1 MTTQASRDAESSAA
15 VGELDPIFR
24 PKSVA
29 VLGVTST
36 PGTVPHDIFVNLL
49 DSRFNGV
56 VYPVA
61 PRRKH
66 IAGVR
71 AYDYVVDIPDPV
83 DLAVLVF
90 PGAVCERAL
99 QQCVEKGIKA
109 AIIISAGFR
118 EVGATG
124 AAREE
129 RIRAIAAEGGM
140 RLVGPNCLGVINT
153 EPDVRLN
160 ASFARAMPARGQI
173 AFLSQSGALCTA
185 VLDHAAGKNIG
196 FSKFVSLGNKADVD
210 EIDLLR
216 FLVADPQTSVIL
228 MYLEEITRGRDLMWL
243 AREIAA
249 ESHNPKP
256 ILAIKGGRTAAGA
269 AAAQSHTG
277 ALAASA
283 EVCHGAFEQ
292 SGIIRCGSIE
302 EMFDTAQLLAYQP
315 LPRDGRVAIVTNAGG
330 PGVMATDAAVD
341 RGLKLAAFSR
351 HTLARLKE
359 ALPAAANIN
368 NPIDVIG
375 DAREDRYAAALE
387 AVFNDDGVDQVLVI
401 LTPQSMTNID
411 AIAETICNIRD
422 RFASTGKAL
431 LCSFMGGRDV
441 ASGVEILQQHRVPH
455 YILPEW
461 AAGAMWNAVWYR
473 RWLKREKTE
482 IHEYSVD
489 RRRAAAVINAA
500 PDGYL
505 LESQALDVLDAYGFP
520 LVEYELTRSAEEA
533 AAAAERIGCP
543 VVLRVVSPR
552 ILHKIEMKGVV
563 LDLKSGEEVRQAFV
577 AMRENLLKHVQ
588 PEDISGIMVR
598 RMIPAGK
605 EVILGINRDPVFGH
619 MLMFGLGGIYVE
631 AFKDVTFRIV
641 PVREAAVGKM
651 VRELRTSSV
660 LEGLR
665 GEEPSDIPAIEE
677 ALKRLSQLAHEFPRI
692 AELDINPLI
701 VHPIGQG
708 CHVADIRIR
717 LEELES
723 SPH

>member
-1 MTTQASRDAESSAA
+1 MTTEVSQSANANASVND
-15 VGELDPIFR
+15 LDSIFR

-49 DSRFNGV
+49 DSRFDGV

-61 PRRKH
+61 PRKKH

-83 DLAVLVF
+83 DLAILVF

-99 QQCVEKGIKA
+99 RQCVEKEIKA

-118 EVGATG
+118 EVGAAG

-129 RIRAIAAEGGM
+129 RIKTIAAEGGM

-160 ASFARAMPARGQI
+160 ASFARAMPAGGRI

-185 VLDHAAGKNIG
+185 VLDYAAGKNIG

-210 EIDLLR
+210 EIDLLK

-249 ESHNPKP
+249 DRHNPKP

-283 EVCHGAFEQ
+283 EVCNGVFEQ
-292 SGIIRCGSIE
+292 SGIIRCTSIE
-302 EMFDTAQLLAYQP
+302 EMFNTAQLLAYQP
-315 LPRDGRVAIVTNAGG
+315 RPRGKRIAIVTNAGG

-341 RGLKLAAFSR
+341 HGLELAAFSGQ
-351 HTLARLKE
+351 TTTRLKE
-359 ALPAAANIN
+359 SLPPTANIK
-368 NPIDVIG
+368 NPIDLIG

-387 AVFNDDGVDQVLVI
+387 AVFNDDSVDQVLVI
-401 LTPQSMTNID
+401 LTPQSMTNIS
-411 AIAETICNIRD
+411 AIAETICNIND
-422 RFASTGKAL
+422 RFAARGKTL
-431 LCSFMGGRDV
+431 LCSFMGAKDV
-441 ASGVEILQQHRVPH
+441 APGIEILQRRQIPH
-455 YILPEW
+455 YLLPEW
-461 AAGAMWNAVWYR
+461 AAHAMWQAAWYR
-473 RWLKREKTE
+473 RWLDREVTGIKR
-482 IHEYSVD
+482 YAVD
-489 RRRAAAVINAA
+489 RERAGAVINSA

-505 LESQALDVLDAYGFP
+505 LESQALEVLDAYDFP
-520 LVEYELTRSAEEA
+520 LVEYAVTRSAEEA
-533 AAAAERIGCP
+533 IAAAERIGYP
-543 VVLRVVSPR
+543 VVLRIVSPK
-552 ILHKIEMKGVV
+552 IVHKIEMKGVI
-563 LDLKSGEEVRQAFV
+563 LNLNSSEEVRQGFAT
-577 AMRENLLKHVQ
+577 MRENVLKHVG
-588 PEDISGIMVR
+588 PDDITGIMVR

-605 EVILGINRDPVFGH
+605 EVILGVNRDPVFGH

-641 PVREAAVGKM
+641 PVREAAVAKM

-665 GEEPSDIPAIEE
+665 GERPSDIPAIEE
-677 ALKRLSQLAHEFPRI
+677 ALKRLSQLAHDFPRI

-723 SPH
+723 RQ

>member
-1 MTTQASRDAESSAA
+1 MTAQAPRDMDTADSIS
-15 VGELDPIFR
+15 GLDLIFR
-24 PKSVA
+24 PKSIA
-29 VLGVTST
+29 VLGVTNT

-49 DSRFNGV
+49 DTRFNGV

-61 PRRKH
+61 PRKKH

-99 QQCVEKGIKA
+99 KQCVEKGIGA

-118 EVGATG
+118 EVGAAG

-129 RIRAIAAEGGM
+129 RIRAIAAESGM
-140 RLVGPNCLGVINT
+140 RLIGPNCLGVINT

-160 ASFARAMPARGQI
+160 ASFARAMPAGGRI
-173 AFLSQSGALCTA
+173 AFVSQSGALCTA
-185 VLDHAAGKNIG
+185 VLDYAAGKNIG

-210 EIDLLR
+210 ELDVLS

-228 MYLEEITRGRDLMWL
+228 MYLEEITHGRELMWV

-249 ESHNPKP
+249 DSENPKP

-277 ALAASA
+277 ALAARA
-283 EVCHGAFEQ
+283 EVCDGVFEQ
-292 SGIIRCGSIE
+292 SGIIRCASIE
-302 EMFDTAQLLAYQP
+302 EMFNTAQLLAYQP
-315 LPRDGRVAIVTNAGG
+315 LPRDNRIAIVTNAGG

-341 RGLKLAAFSR
+341 RGLRMASFSKQ
-351 HTLARLKE
+351 TTARLKE
-359 ALPAAANIN
+359 ALPAAANIR
-368 NPIDVIG
+368 NPIDLIG

-387 AVFNDDGVDQVLVI
+387 AVFTDENVDQVLVI
-401 LTPQSMTNID
+401 LTPQSMTNIS
-411 AIAETICNIRD
+411 AIAQTICDISN
-422 RFASTGKAL
+422 RFASTGKTL
-431 LCSFMGGRDV
+431 LCSFMGAKDV
-441 ASGVEILQQHRVPH
+441 AAGIEILQQHRIPH
-455 YILPEW
+455 YLLPEW
-461 AAGAMWNAVWYR
+461 AAHAMWQAAWYR
-473 RWLKREKTE
+473 RWINREVTGIK
-482 IHEYSVD
+482 EYPVD
-489 RRRAAAVINAA
+489 RGRAAGIIDAA

-505 LESQALDVLDAYGFP
+505 PEPRALEVLDAYGFP
-520 LVEYELTRSAEEA
+520 LVEHELTRSPEEA
-533 AAAAERIGCP
+533 VAAAERIGYP

-552 ILHKIEMKGVV
+552 IVHKIEMKGVV
-563 LDLKSGEEVRQAFV
+563 LDLKDAEEVRQAFV
-577 AMRENLLKHVQ
+577 AMRENLLKHIQ

-641 PVREAAVGKM
+641 PIREAAARKM
-651 VRELRTSSV
+651 VRELRTSAV

-665 GEEPSDIPAIEE
+665 GEPPSDIPAIED
-677 ALKRLSQLAHEFPRI
+677 ALKRLSQLAYEFPRI

-717 LEELES
+717 LEQLDS
-723 SPH
+723 SPS